1 MLNTYYSLFSNI
13 KTKLINIK
21 DKIFVTTMFASG
33 KEVLPNVFVLS
44 HICFCDKTRWGIHT
58 NWPKPSYKT
67 FSFHTLNGYWRYKS
81 EVYLWIILTI
91 LTNDFDKLDTFIRW
105 RTRSDYCLT
114 NGLWRAM
121 ISYFPVVLLIILRN
135 QSRTRNRTSHA
146 NPTDLLEAG
155 TCFNHSW
162 LL

>member
-1 MLNTYYSLFSNI
+1 MGKILQIFEEQQCSLLALRHSPVVFLVI
-13 KTKLINIK
+13 KRDGGIQTKPR
-21 DKIFVTTMFASG
+21 A
-33 KEVLPNVFVLS
+33 
-44 HICFCDKTRWGIHT
+44 
-58 NWPKPSYKT
+58 SYKT

-105 RTRSDYCLT
+105 RTRSDYCST

>member
-1 MLNTYYSLFSNI
+1 MFYSL
-13 KTKLINIK
+13 LW
-21 DKIFVTTMFASG
+21 
-33 KEVLPNVFVLS
+33 VLCVSLHLVLS
-44 HICFCDKTRWGIHT
+44 LKKTTGLCLNARSEHCCSSHIWSIFPIIL
-58 NWPKPSYKT
+58 NKT

-105 RTRSDYCLT
+105 RTRSDYCST

-155 TCFNHSW
+155 TCFNHSY
-162 LL
+162 LVYTKCISK

>member
-1 MLNTYYSLFSNI
+1 MGKILQIFEEQQCSLLALRHSPVVFLVI
-13 KTKLINIK
+13 KRDGGIQTKPR
-21 DKIFVTTMFASG
+21 A
-33 KEVLPNVFVLS
+33 
-44 HICFCDKTRWGIHT
+44 C
-58 NWPKPSYKT
+58 YKT
-67 FSFHTLNGYWRYKS
+67 FSLHTLNGYWRYKS

-105 RTRSDYCLT
+105 RTRSDYCST